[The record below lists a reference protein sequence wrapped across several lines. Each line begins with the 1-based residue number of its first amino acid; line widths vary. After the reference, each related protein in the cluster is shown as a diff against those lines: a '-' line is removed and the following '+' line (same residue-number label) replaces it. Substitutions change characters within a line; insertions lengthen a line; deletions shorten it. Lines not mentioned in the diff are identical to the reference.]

1 MHRSGLPASLPI
13 ALALLLVCGCTAE
26 SYTRDADRVVDEIL
40 RTRTQDTLGGREAS
54 VAHPRE
60 TAPPTLPEP
69 PAAAPGAGAVRV
81 LSLADALEIAYR
93 TNREHISRK
102 EALYETALALNGEQ
116 FAYSPQVTAALSY
129 IFAGSNTAPELHT
142 SGVTA
147 GLSQVLPWGGKAAL
161 VAASGFEGGPLAN
174 LFSSSLSLQ
183 VSQPLLRG
191 AGREVAWEGLVQA
204 ERSVVY
210 AIRDYELYREGFSI
224 DVASRFYDLVQQ
236 KQSLEN
242 QRRTLES
249 QVFGRKQAEA
259 LFSVGRT
266 PELEVLRAK
275 RSELTSQ
282 NSAIE
287 AEEGLKLALDRFRIF
302 LGLPDGEAVDVHD
315 EEPAFVEV
323 HYEVESAVEVAL
335 ANRLDWVNRLEQ
347 LEDARR
353 GVRIAANG
361 LLPDLALDLGYTRA
375 GDGDPS
381 FVGQRFENGS
391 YHAGLTLSIPLQR
404 TIERNAYRSAQYSLA
419 SAMRSV
425 DEFKDNLIV
434 SVRGTFRELA
444 RRKQSLEIQ
453 SELISD
459 QQRNVKIAQLRFE
472 QGNFSNRDVVEAQ
485 QSLLDAQNALI
496 HEKVAYEIARLGL
509 LKDLGILFIDEKG
522 MWK

>member
-1 MHRSGLPASLPI
+1 MRRPGPLVSLPI
-13 ALALLLVCGCTAE
+13 LLLALSACAAAG
-26 SYTRDADRVVDEIL
+26 YQRDADREVGEIL
-40 RTRTQDTLGGREAS
+40 RTRSASTLGGRESS
-54 VAHPRE
+54 VAHPIE
-60 TAPPTLPEP
+60 AQV
-69 PAAAPGAGAVRV
+69 PAVAQGPQDVRV
-81 LSLADALEIAYR
+81 LSLADALEIAYL
-93 TNREHISRK
+93 TNRDHISRK
-102 EALYETALALNGEQ
+102 EALYQTALSLTGTQ
-116 FAYSPQVTAALSY
+116 YAYSPQVTAALTY
-129 IFAGSNTAPELHT
+129 IFAGANTAPEVDT
-142 SGVTA
+142 SGATA
-147 GLSQVLPWGGKAAL
+147 GLSQVLPWGGKASL
-161 VAASGFEGGPLAN
+161 VAATGFDATN

-191 AGREVAWEGLVQA
+191 AGHEVAWEGLLQA

-210 AIRDYELYREGFSI
+210 AIRNYELYREGFSI

-236 KQSLEN
+236 KQSLDN
-242 QRRTLES
+242 QHRNLES

-282 NSAIE
+282 NSLIE
-287 AEEGLKLALDRFRIF
+287 AEESLKLALDRFRIF
-302 LGLPDGEAVDVHD
+302 LGLPDGESVDVQN

-323 HYEVESAVEVAL
+323 RFDVPSAVEVAL
-335 ANRLDWVNRLEQ
+335 LNRLDWVNRQEQ

-375 GDGDPS
+375 ADLESS
-381 FVGQRFENGS
+381 FTNQRFENGS
-391 YHAGLTLSIPLQR
+391 YHAGVSLAIPLQQ
-404 TIERNAYRSAQYSLA
+404 TNERNAYRSAQFALA
-419 SAMRSV
+419 SAERSV
-425 DEFKDNLIV
+425 EEFKDNLIV

-453 SELISD
+453 AELIHD
-459 QQRNVKIAQLRFE
+459 QERNVKIAQLRFE

-496 HEKVAYEIARLGL
+496 QEKVAYEIARLGL

-522 MWK
+522 MWKE

>member
-1 MHRSGLPASLPI
+1 MRRPGPPASLPVR
-13 ALALLLVCGCTAE
+13 LALLLLACGCSAE
-26 SYTRDADRVVDEIL
+26 SYTRDADRIVDEVL
-40 RTRTQDTLGGREAS
+40 RTRTENTLGGREAS
-54 VAHPRE
+54 VAHPRS
-60 TAPPTLPEP
+60 TSD
-69 PAAAPGAGAVRV
+69 PAAAPPAQAGPPAPPALRV

-93 TNREHISRK
+93 SNRDHISRK
-102 EALYETALALNGEQ
+102 ESLYQTALALNGTQ
-116 FAYSPQVTAALSY
+116 YAYSPQVTAALTY
-129 IFAGSNTAPELHT
+129 IFTGSNTAPEVDT
-142 SGVTA
+142 SGATA
-147 GLSQVLPWGGKAAL
+147 GLSQVLPWGGKASL
-161 VAASGFEGGPLAN
+161 VGATGFDATN

-183 VSQPLLRG
+183 ISQPLLRG
-191 AGREVAWEGLVQA
+191 AGHEVAWEGLLQA

-210 AIRDYELYREGFSI
+210 AIRDYELYRESFSI
-224 DVASRFYDLVQQ
+224 DVATRFYDLVQQ

-282 NSAIE
+282 NSLIE
-287 AEEGLKLALDRFRIF
+287 AEEGLKLSLDRFRIF
-302 LGLPDGEAVDVHD
+302 LGLPDGDSVDVHN

-323 HYEVESAVEVAL
+323 NFEVESAVGVAL
-335 ANRLDWVNRLEQ
+335 QNRLDWVNRQEQ

-361 LLPDLALDLGYTRA
+361 LLPDLALDLGYTQA
-375 GDGDPS
+375 SDVNSS
-381 FVGQRFENGS
+381 FLYRRFEDGS
-391 YHAGLTLSIPLQR
+391 YHAGLSFTVPLQQVN
-404 TIERNAYRSAQYSLA
+404 ERNAYRSSQYALA

-425 DEFKDNLIV
+425 EEFKDNLIV

-444 RRKQSLEIQ
+444 RRKQSLDIQ
-453 SELISD
+453 SELIHD
-459 QQRNVKIAQLRFE
+459 QERNVKIAQLRFE

-496 HEKVAYEIARLGL
+496 REKVAYEIARLGL

-522 MWK
+522 MWKE

>member
-1 MHRSGLPASLPI
+1 MRRPGLLVFLPLL
-13 ALALLLVCGCTAE
+13 LALGACAPITYE
-26 SYTRDADRVVDEIL
+26 RDADREVGEIL
-40 RTRTQDTLGGREAS
+40 RTRNASTLGGRESS
-54 VAHPRE
+54 VAY
-60 TAPPTLPEP
+60 PEERVEAEV
-69 PAAAPGAGAVRV
+69 AAAAQGPHDVRL
-81 LSLADALEIAYR
+81 LSLADALEIAYL
-93 TNREHISRK
+93 TNRDHISRK
-102 EALYETALALNGEQ
+102 EDLYQTALSLTGTR
-116 FAYSPQVTAALSY
+116 FSYSPQVTAALTY
-129 IFAGSNTAPELHT
+129 IFAGSNTAPEAHT
-142 SGVTA
+142 SGATA
-147 GLSQVLPWGGKAAL
+147 GLSQVLPWGGKASL
-161 VAASGFEGGPLAN
+161 VAATGFEGAGPLN

-191 AGREVAWEGLVQA
+191 AGHEVAWEGLLQA

-224 DVASRFYDLVQQ
+224 DIATRFYDLVQQ

-282 NSAIE
+282 NSLIE
-287 AEEGLKLALDRFRIF
+287 AEESLKLALDRFRIF
-302 LGLPDGEAVDVHD
+302 LGLPDGDAVDVQN

-323 HYEVESAVEVAL
+323 RFDVPSAVEVAL
-335 ANRLDWVNRLEQ
+335 QNRLDWVNRQEQ

-361 LLPDLALDLGYTRA
+361 LLPDLALDLGYTR
-375 GDGDPS
+375 GGEGDPS
-381 FVGQRFENGS
+381 FTNQRFENGS
-391 YHAGLTLSIPLQR
+391 YHAGLSLAIPLQQ
-404 TIERNAYRSAQYSLA
+404 TNERNAYRSAQFALA
-419 SAMRSV
+419 SAGRSV
-425 DEFKDNLIV
+425 DEFKDNLVV

-453 SELISD
+453 TELIAD
-459 QQRNVKIAQLRFE
+459 QIRNVRIAQLRFE

-496 HEKVAYEIARLGL
+496 QEKVAYEIARLGL

-522 MWK
+522 MWKE